1 MKRLYAILGSLALP
15 ISGCDDRSA
24 RDIHADVHVVST
36 REDGLATAA
45 MERLAARGSAA
56 LVHIETGMHTAPDSA
71 RLRLVSL
78 MGRIG
83 DANAIPILRHFAV
96 FDVNAEVRTACDD
109 TLARWAKESGPRGVR
124 SREAIALARQ
134 KRAEGHGPI
143 VRGP

>member
-1 MKRLYAILGSLALP
+1 MKHTCVILGSLTLLLMA
-15 ISGCDDRSA
+15 CDDRSA

-45 MERLAARGSAA
+45 MERLAARGSVA

-71 RLRLVSL
+71 RLRLVAL

-96 FDVNAEVRTACDD
+96 FDVNAEVRAACDD
-109 TLARWAKESGPRGVR
+109 TLERWSTAPGPRGER
-124 SREAIALARQ
+124 ASEAIALARQ
-134 KRAEGHGPI
+134 KRADGHGPI

>member
-1 MKRLYAILGSLALP
+1 MKLAYGLMGSLTLLTG
-15 ISGCDDRSA
+15 GCDDRSA
-24 RDIHADVHVVST
+24 RDIHADVHVIST

-45 MERLAARGSAA
+45 MERLAERGGAA

-78 MGRIG
+78 MRRIG

-96 FDVNAEVRTACDD
+96 FDVNAEVRSACDD
-109 TLARWAKESGPRGVR
+109 TLEHWSKASGPHAVLA
-124 SREAIALARQ
+124 REAIALAKQ